1 MGTSNDRDRKGRS
14 MVDISVEF
22 AGLAVENP
30 FLLAAGPVTEGAEGV
45 MEAFDAGW
53 AGAVMSTVA
62 LNPVGAPAPAR
73 YAIRSGA
80 TRWGEV
86 AFDERGQRDIADM
99 ADQIAVIRRSFP
111 DRPLF
116 ASLGGGGDSRLWRDA
131 TARLQDA
138 GVSGFEINGGWPN
151 FSRAHGA
158 PRELAGDPGALASAV
173 GWLRSGTELPI
184 FVKLSPNVT
193 KILPLAEAALGA
205 GASGFTATSGLSAI
219 GGLDLE
225 HLTPAD
231 PSGRLIGTYTGIG
244 LRPVALRWTAELAR
258 ALPTPVIGCG
268 GVERWEDAAEFLAV
282 GAAAVQVDMAVEWE
296 GPDII
301 HGLVG
306 GLRDYLIRKGF
317 RSLSDLRG
325 RALPNIVGF
334 DDLDLDVQMLAIVDE
349 ERCTGCDVCLRAC
362 HDGGYQAMERV
373 GEIVRANPLKCDG
386 CGLCVYVCP
395 ANAVEMVRKA
405 PA

>member
-1 MGTSNDRDRKGRS
+1 MAASGCSDGKGGS
-14 MVDISVEF
+14 MVDIGVEMDDF
-22 AGLAVENP
+22 ALENP
-30 FLLAAGPVTEGAEGV
+30 FVLAAGPATEGAEGV
-45 MEAFDAGW
+45 LEAFEAGW

-62 LNPVGAPAPAR
+62 LEPVDAPAPAR

-86 AFDERGQRDIADM
+86 AFDERGQRDVAAM

-111 DRPLF
+111 DRPLL
-116 ASLGGGGDSRLWRDA
+116 ASLGGGGDSRAWRGGA
-131 TARLQDA
+131 ARLEDA
-138 GVSGFEINGGWPN
+138 GVSGFEINGSWPN
-151 FSRAHGA
+151 FDRARGA
-158 PRELAGDPGALASAV
+158 PRELAGDSESLASAV
-173 GWLRSGTELPI
+173 GWLRSGTDLPI

-193 KILPLAEAALGA
+193 KILPLANAALRA
-205 GASGFTATSGLSAI
+205 GASGFTATSGMSAV

-244 LRPVALRWTAELAR
+244 LRPVALRWTAEIAR

-282 GAAAVQVDMAVEWE
+282 GAAAVQVGTAVEWE

-301 HGLVG
+301 HDLVR
-306 GLRDYLIRKGF
+306 GLRDYMSRKGF
-317 RSLSDLRG
+317 HSLSELRG

-349 ERCTGCDVCLRAC
+349 ERCMGCDVCLRAC
-362 HDGGYQAMERV
+362 HDGGYQAMERA

-395 ANAVEMVRKA
+395 TDAIEMVRKA
-405 PA
+405 SA